1 MTIGYPLLFRSPF
14 KAACSAHHRKR
25 FGAVARVYMT
35 LREDNT
41 VELHAHLGLFV
52 YTVQYLFVVSFFKV
66 FALRFKC
73 IELL

>member
-1 MTIGYPLLFRSPF
+1 M
-14 KAACSAHHRKR
+14 
-25 FGAVARVYMT
+25 YMT

-52 YTVQYLFVVSFFKV
+52 YNVQYLFVVSFFRV
-66 FALRFKC
+66 LALRFKC